1 VTSGLLIHVE
11 DPGAANWIAALVPA
25 LAAHG
30 IAVTLVADGHAR
42 AYLAERGIACRDD
55 AAAAPDLLDC
65 LRPLA
70 VLVGTSENAD
80 SRGLALIDAG
90 RAAGIPTA
98 AIVDQPANAE
108 HRFRGRDRDPLR
120 HAPDRVVVPDRR
132 TADAFTALGL
142 PLSRIAVT
150 GNPHHDRV
158 RTRATSLAREGQ
170 VDLRA
175 RLFPDVA
182 ASRPLVVFIAEV
194 GYVVNPEA
202 EDWERENR
210 FRGRGTTRYRTA
222 VILEE
227 VLDALAL
234 RAPRP
239 ALVLRLHPKN
249 VADEF
254 AAYRDEIAAMS
265 QGGDPLAVIFAADL
279 VVGMTS
285 ALLEEAQLMGCR
297 CLAVLPRAA
306 ERNWL
311 AGLADDRIP
320 AVESRAALREALPAL
335 LAPRNGIA
343 ATPAEPALPRLI
355 AVVEAMLRPAQV
367 AKAGT

>member
-1 VTSGLLIHVE
+1 MTSDLLIHVE

-25 LAAHG
+25 LATRG
-30 IAVTLVADGHAR
+30 IAATLVADGHAR
-42 AYLAERGIACRDD
+42 AYLAERGIACPEDG
-55 AAAAPDLLDC
+55 APAWSLLERH
-65 LRPLA
+65 RPRA

-90 RAAGIPTA
+90 RAAGIPTV

-120 HAPDRVVVPDRR
+120 HAPDRIVVADRR
-132 TADAFTALGL
+132 TADAFAALGVA
-142 PLSRIAVT
+142 PSRIAVT

-158 RTRATSLAREGQ
+158 LARAKSLAREGRA
-170 VDLRA
+170 DLRA
-175 RLFPDVA
+175 RLYPDVA
-182 ASRPLVVFIAEV
+182 PSRPLVIFIAEV

-202 EDWERENR
+202 KRWEQENR
-210 FRGRGTTRYRTA
+210 FRGRGSTRYRTA

-234 RAPRP
+234 RAPRA

-254 AAYRDEIAAMS
+254 AAYHDEIAAMS
-265 QGGDPLAVIFAADL
+265 QGGDPLAAIFAADL

-297 CLAVLPRAA
+297 SLAVLPRAA
-306 ERNWL
+306 ERDWL
-311 AGLADDRIP
+311 AGLADGRIP
-320 AVESRAALREALPAL
+320 VVESRAALHETMPAL
-335 LAPRNGIA
+335 LALGTGNALIS
-343 ATPAEPALPRLI
+343 AEPALPLLV
-355 AVVEAMLRPAQV
+355 AAVEAMLRSTCAV
-367 AKAGT
+367 EANA